1 MEDIFEGAKFGNI
14 YSTRDGR
21 KAVYVGTH
29 PHETLYKH
37 KLIVEGYEAYSLYCY
52 AGRTNWRAESQPYD
66 IVEKTPSITYEELK
80 QLLNNA
86 CKWIIKNADNYVKVS
101 AGRNFA
107 TYDHNFLASDFRKV
121 FINEINKMKRE

>member
-1 MEDIFEGAKFGNI
+1 MEDIFEGAKFGDI

-29 PHETLYKH
+29 PSEKLYKH

-86 CKWIIKNADNYVKVS
+86 CEWIKNYDNEHLPYTDLDCDGHCYVDM
-101 AGRNFA
+101 GEFA
-107 TYDHNFLASDFRKV
+107 EEFRKA
-121 FINEINKMKRE
+121 MKGE